1 VASAIHSVSLA
12 APTGQEES
20 FDKRLENGLGRT
32 PALGYN
38 NWNNGGCTHAT
49 ADAALKVADLLVS
62 LGLKD
67 AGYQYLN
74 IDDCWSSKSR
84 NSTGHLVA
92 DPSKWP
98 QGIKPISDR
107 IHGMGLKFGLYGDA
121 GTMTCAGYPGSQGH
135 EVQDAKTLA
144 SWGVDYWK
152 HDACYLPCVTGGVPQ
167 TCWDSR
173 SSTKSYYSTMR
184 DALAQAGRPILFS
197 MCQWGRDSVWT
208 WGKDYGNSWRMSGDI
223 ANNWN
228 SLATI
233 AANAAGMAQYAAPGG
248 FNDLDML
255 QVGNGG
261 LNENEERAHVGIWAI
276 AKSPLLIGTDLS
288 KLKQST
294 LNILKNKALIA
305 INQDSL
311 GKAAG
316 YFRPSGKPAPVNGKL
331 YPYWAGP
338 LRDGVVVG
346 VVASEGAATLSF
358 NFSDV
363 PGLGSGNWKWTE
375 VFTGA
380 TGSGTSISVQLGSH
394 DMRVYKIT
402 KA

>member
-1 VASAIHSVSLA
+1 MVLAERLHSAIT
-12 APTGQEES
+12 TGYVTFLCAGTFS
-20 FDKRLENGLGRT
+20 
-32 PALGYN
+32 PYN
-38 NWNNGGCTHAT
+38 QNNGGCTHAT
-49 ADAALKVADLLVS
+49 ADAALKVADLLIS

-74 IDDCWSSKSR
+74 IDDCWTSKAR

-98 QGIKPISDR
+98 QGIKPVADK
-107 IHGMGLKFGLYGDA
+107 IHNMGLKFGLYGDA

-135 EVQDAKTLA
+135 EAQDAKTLA

-152 HDACYLPCVTGGVPQ
+152 HDACYLPCATGGTPQ

-173 SSTKSYYSTMR
+173 SNTKAYYATMR
-184 DALAQAGRPILFS
+184 DALAGAGRPILFS

-223 ANNWN
+223 ANSWN

-233 AANAAGMAQYAAPGG
+233 AANAAGMSQYAAPGG

-261 LNENEERAHVGIWAI
+261 LNENEERAHLGLWAI

-288 KLKQST
+288 KLKTAT
-294 LNILKNKALIA
+294 LNILKNKV
-305 INQDSL
+305 SR
-311 GKAAG
+311 
-316 YFRPSGKPAPVNGKL
+316 F
-331 YPYWAGP
+331 
-338 LRDGVVVG
+338 VG
-346 VVASEGAATLSF
+346 LME
-358 NFSDV
+358 
-363 PGLGSGNWKWTE
+363 
-375 VFTGA
+375 
-380 TGSGTSISVQLGSH
+380 QL
-394 DMRVYKIT
+394 T
-402 KA
+402 NT